1 MPRGLRS
8 EAERSLC
15 GGGGGADPLVPRRQA
30 RPPRPPA
37 VFNTT
42 VQFENYICI
51 QDNKKLYFLERPV
64 TCAFRCCRVE
74 LWKTWDR
81 EEPRQARPFCPGVR
95 FSPQRGPGAEEG
107 VLEACPEEASAIRAS
122 DRRPVRRFLP
132 TNSAGPCALGP
143 SRRMVQQRLD
153 QQPLSSPA
161 AWADSTCPARYGAAV
176 KVT

>member
-1 MPRGLRS
+1 M
-8 EAERSLC
+8 
-15 GGGGGADPLVPRRQA
+15 GGGGADLLV
-30 RPPRPPA
+30 PRPPA

-64 TCAFRCCRVE
+64 TCAFRCRRVE
-74 LWKTWDR
+74 LWKTWGR

-143 SRRMVQQRLD
+143 SRRTVQQRLD